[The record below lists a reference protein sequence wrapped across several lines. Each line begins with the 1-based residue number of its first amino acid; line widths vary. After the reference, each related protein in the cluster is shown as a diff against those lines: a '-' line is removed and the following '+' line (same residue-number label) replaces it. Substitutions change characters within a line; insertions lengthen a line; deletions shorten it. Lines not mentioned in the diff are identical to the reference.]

1 MIGSILR
8 TRAPSVEDGGVT
20 APNDPGPPTPAG
32 PAAPYPP
39 PSYTPPPTYPPPPYL
54 PPNVPPPP
62 GSAYPG
68 SPGTG
73 LLASS
78 GQPGG
83 TGIPPAG
90 PGRGRDR
97 GRPRFILIILAS
109 VAWGLSREGLQLL
122 SQDRL
127 GVLGPL
133 LVAGAGL
140 ALILG
145 WRWDQRRR
153 AAKRGGEYT
162 PEIVAKQLQDSGL
175 LPPAYPEDGTIP
187 GASILVLNQRPKILE
202 VETQYEVF
210 GSHAQ
215 PLGHLTQIAQS
226 GGKQVA
232 RVLTAFDQYFT
243 HHFELIA
250 NDGTVLLRMTRP
262 RKIFTSRVEI
272 FDGANRYLG
281 KVHQKNVFWKIRF
294 GIHDAVGNQ
303 VALLAAA
310 NLRAWDFQV
319 HDHAGA
325 HLATVVKSWEGW
337 GRTAFT
343 RADRYVLR
351 IHQPVP
357 AGLRALLVAVPLT
370 IDVALKQ
377 DARGLG

>member
-1 MIGSILR
+1 MPHQVIKMHINASHVASAQTPGRPPNPLDPR
-8 TRAPSVEDGGVT
+8 RRASLADDGTVT
-20 APNDPGPPTPAG
+20 ATNEPGPFQTP
-32 PAAPYPP
+32 
-39 PSYTPPPTYPPPPYL
+39 
-54 PPNVPPPP
+54 
-62 GSAYPG
+62 
-68 SPGTG
+68 SP
-73 LLASS
+73 
-78 GQPGG
+78 
-83 TGIPPAG
+83 G

-97 GRPRFILIILAS
+97 GRPRFVLVILAS
-109 VAWGLSREGLQLL
+109 IAWGLSREGLEVL
-122 SQDRL
+122 SRDRL
-127 GVLGPL
+127 GVVGPMI
-133 LVAGAGL
+133 VAVGGL

-145 WRWDQRRR
+145 WRWDQKRR

-162 PEIVAKQLQDSGL
+162 PAIVATQLRDSGL

-187 GASILVLNQRPKILE
+187 GASIIVLNQRPKILE

-210 GSHAQ
+210 GSMAQ
-215 PLGHLTQIAQS
+215 PLGHITQIAQTR
-226 GGKQVA
+226 GKQVA

-243 HHFELIA
+243 HHFELVA

-262 RKIFTSRVEI
+262 RKVFTSRVEI

-281 KVHQKNVFWKIRF
+281 KVQQQNVFWKIRF

-319 HDHAGA
+319 HDGAGA

-351 IHQPVP
+351 IHHPVP